1 MRVTVVGS
9 GYVGLVAG
17 ACFADMGNNVYC
29 IDKNPNRI
37 TDLEKGIIPI
47 YEPGLEDIVINNY
60 KEGRLKF
67 STNLNDGLKTAQFVF
82 IAVGTPPNEDG
93 SADLQHVISVARE
106 IGQNINDYKVIVN
119 KSTVPVGT
127 ADKVKETILEELK
140 KRKVNIDFDV
150 VSNPE
155 FLKEGDAVNDF
166 MKPDRVIIG
175 AASDKAKNLMEEL
188 YSVFFRKS
196 PRCIFMDVRSAEVTK
211 YAANSMLATKIS
223 FMNEMSNLCEKVGA
237 DVEMVRVGIGADAR
251 IGYSFIYPGI
261 GYGGSCFPKDV
272 KAIIKTAKDY
282 KYEMKILEAVEAV
295 NNNQKHI
302 LSTKIMNYFDLH
314 NETVKGKT
322 IALWGLAFKPET
334 DDMREAPSIEIIR
347 DLVSA
352 GAKIRVHDPKSM
364 HESKKIFADILS
376 SITFCEHNYE
386 AVEGADVFAVL
397 TEWHSFRQPDFE
409 RIKKLLKR
417 PVIFDGRNMYN
428 PAYVRSLGLEYF
440 GIGRI

>member
-17 ACFADMGNNVYC
+17 ACFADMGNTVYC

-37 TDLEKGIIPI
+37 KDLQNGIVPI
-47 YEPGLEDIVINNY
+47 YEPGLENIVVRNY

-67 STNLNDGLKTAQFVF
+67 STNLNDGLKTAEFVF
-82 IAVGTPPNEDG
+82 IAVGTPPSEDG
-93 SADLQHVISVARE
+93 SADLQHVISVAKE

-127 ADKVKETILEELK
+127 GDKVKQTIADELK
-140 KRKVNIDFDV
+140 KRNSNVQFDV

-166 MKPDRVIIG
+166 MKPDRVVVG
-175 AASDKAKNLMEEL
+175 VSSEKAKLMMEEL

-196 PRCIFMDVRSAEVTK
+196 PRCIIMDVRSAEVTK

-237 DVEMVRVGIGADAR
+237 DVEMVRIGIGADAR

-282 KYEMKILEAVEAV
+282 NYQMKILEAVEDV
-295 NNNQKHI
+295 NESQKHV
-302 LSTKIMNYFDLH
+302 LSKKISNYFDLH
-314 NETVKGKT
+314 NETLKGKT
-322 IALWGLAFKPET
+322 IALWGLSFKPET
-334 DDMREAPSIEIIR
+334 DDMREAPSVEIIN
-347 DLVSA
+347 DLIKA
-352 GAKIRVHDPKSM
+352 GAKIRVHDPKAM
-364 HESKKIFADILS
+364 HESKKSLS
-376 SITFCEHNYE
+376 DVIDHITFCDDSYD
-386 AVEGADVFAVL
+386 VFEGADAFAVL
-397 TEWHSFRQPDFE
+397 TEWHSYRQPDFK
-409 RIKKLLKR
+409 RIKELLKK

-428 PAYVRSLGLEYF
+428 PVYVRSLGLEYF
-440 GIGRI
+440 GIGRL

>member
-17 ACFADMGNNVYC
+17 ACFADMGNTVHC

-37 TDLEKGIIPI
+37 KDLQNGIVPI
-47 YEPGLEDIVINNY
+47 YEPGLENIVVRNY

-67 STNLNDGLKTAQFVF
+67 STNLNDGLKTAEFVF
-82 IAVGTPPNEDG
+82 IAVGTPPSEDG
-93 SADLQHVISVARE
+93 SADLQHVISVAKE

-127 ADKVKETILEELK
+127 GDKVKQTIADELK
-140 KRKVNIDFDV
+140 KRNSNVQFDV

-166 MKPDRVIIG
+166 MKPDRVVVG
-175 AASDKAKNLMEEL
+175 VSSEKAKLMMEEL

-196 PRCIFMDVRSAEVTK
+196 PRCIIMDVRSAEVTK

-237 DVEMVRVGIGADAR
+237 DVEMVRIGIGADAR

-282 KYEMKILEAVEAV
+282 NYQMKILEAVEDV
-295 NNNQKHI
+295 NESQKHV
-302 LSTKIMNYFDLH
+302 LSKKISNYFDLH
-314 NETVKGKT
+314 NETLKGKT
-322 IALWGLAFKPET
+322 IALWGLSFKPET
-334 DDMREAPSIEIIR
+334 DDMREAPSVEIIN
-347 DLVSA
+347 DLVKA
-352 GAKIRVHDPKSM
+352 GAKIRVHDPKAM
-364 HESKKIFADILS
+364 HESKKSLS
-376 SITFCEHNYE
+376 DVIDHITFCDDSYD
-386 AVEGADVFAVL
+386 VFEGADAFAVL
-397 TEWHSFRQPDFE
+397 TEWHSYRQPDFK
-409 RIKKLLKR
+409 RIKELLKK

-428 PAYVRSLGLEYF
+428 PVYVRSLGLEYF
-440 GIGRI
+440 GIGRL